1 MTNRSKIWDYNPK
14 EITKLLSEF
23 AKPTICEQLGIGVTT
38 LKNYIKAHQIQYTK
52 PPIRRKEKAEHK
64 NSKPKRITVDNS
76 AHVEVK
82 KPFELFK
89 EQFEKSK
96 KERMIR
102 ELKDGYY

>member
-1 MTNRSKIWDYNPK
+1 MTYKSKIWDYDPK
-14 EITKLLSEF
+14 EITKLLNELT
-23 AKPTICEQLGIGVTT
+23 KPTICEKLGVGETT

-52 PPIRRKEKAEHK
+52 PLITKKEKTKHEKH
-64 NSKPKRITVDNS
+64 KRIAVDNS
-76 AHVEVK
+76 VHVEVK

>member
-1 MTNRSKIWDYNPK
+1 MIAN
-14 EITKLLSEF
+14 
-23 AKPTICEQLGIGVTT
+23 
-38 LKNYIKAHQIQYTK
+38 NYVKAHQIQYTK
-52 PPIRRKEKAEHK
+52 PPIRRKEKAERK